1 MTPSAFALIC
11 AFSSSVSS
19 PEIPTPSG
27 LSFPCP
33 LLPGASFSDPLPL
46 PSVLSVLSSPANF
59 LALSAASFASLAALA
74 SPSLSPLLAASLALS
89 AASWASLAASFA
101 ASASF
106 WDPLPES
113 AFSCALSAAF
123 FASSADFCAPS
134 AVLSFAS
141 DCFPPCDEPS
151 LPFLGFLFGSTRH
164 ISIFAYY
171 VFLLLIKGILVFGI
185 TNKKAKSNQLRIVY
199 TTFIILIVMTIAMI
213 APAFLLLLDKRTYNL
228 GLIPSIASAAYTTYS
243 ITMSIVNM
251 KKAKN
256 SDGPIIKQIRLVNI
270 VNTLMSILVL
280 QNTLILANGGYTD
293 DMKKLSMATSIG
305 IIVLII
311 FIEIYQ
317 FILVKS
323 NHGVSKK
330 W

>member
-1 MTPSAFALIC
+1 MAYLYIC
-11 AFSSSVSS
+11 
-19 PEIPTPSG
+19 I
-27 LSFPCP
+27 L
-33 LLPGASFSDPLPL
+33 
-46 PSVLSVLSSPANF
+46 
-59 LALSAASFASLAALA
+59 
-74 SPSLSPLLAASLALS
+74 
-89 AASWASLAASFA
+89 
-101 ASASF
+101 
-106 WDPLPES
+106 
-113 AFSCALSAAF
+113 
-123 FASSADFCAPS
+123 
-134 AVLSFAS
+134 
-141 DCFPPCDEPS
+141 
-151 LPFLGFLFGSTRH
+151 
-164 ISIFAYY
+164 Y
-171 VFLLLIKGILVFGI
+171 FLLLIKGLLVIGILH
-185 TNKKAKSNQLRIVY
+185 KKTRNNQLAIVY
-199 TTFIILIVMTIAMI
+199 LTFALLIIMTIAMI
-213 APAFLLLLDKRTYNL
+213 APAVLLVLDKRTYNL

-330 W
+330 

>member
-1 MTPSAFALIC
+1 M
-11 AFSSSVSS
+11 
-19 PEIPTPSG
+19 
-27 LSFPCP
+27 
-33 LLPGASFSDPLPL
+33 
-46 PSVLSVLSSPANF
+46 
-59 LALSAASFASLAALA
+59 
-74 SPSLSPLLAASLALS
+74 
-89 AASWASLAASFA
+89 
-101 ASASF
+101 
-106 WDPLPES
+106 
-113 AFSCALSAAF
+113 
-123 FASSADFCAPS
+123 
-134 AVLSFAS
+134 
-141 DCFPPCDEPS
+141 
-151 LPFLGFLFGSTRH
+151 
-164 ISIFAYY
+164 
-171 VFLLLIKGILVFGI
+171 FLLLIKGLLVFGI

-213 APAFLLLLDKRTYNL
+213 APAFLLPLDKRTYNL

-256 SDGPIIKQIRLVNI
+256 SDGPIIKQIRLVNT

-311 FIEIYQ
+311 IIEIYQ

-323 NHGVSKK
+323 NHGVNKK
-330 W
+330 

>member
-1 MTPSAFALIC
+1 MMLI
-11 AFSSSVSS
+11 
-19 PEIPTPSG
+19 I
-27 LSFPCP
+27 
-33 LLPGASFSDPLPL
+33 
-46 PSVLSVLSSPANF
+46 
-59 LALSAASFASLAALA
+59 
-74 SPSLSPLLAASLALS
+74 
-89 AASWASLAASFA
+89 
-101 ASASF
+101 
-106 WDPLPES
+106 
-113 AFSCALSAAF
+113 
-123 FASSADFCAPS
+123 
-134 AVLSFAS
+134 
-141 DCFPPCDEPS
+141 
-151 LPFLGFLFGSTRH
+151 
-164 ISIFAYY
+164 
-171 VFLLLIKGILVFGI
+171 
-185 TNKKAKSNQLRIVY
+185 
-199 TTFIILIVMTIAMI
+199 MTIAMI
-213 APAFLLLLDKRTYNL
+213 APAFILVLDKRTYNL

-330 W
+330 